1 MKSFELFVGQDIY
14 SFCRSRAEIW
24 RLLRMFKKYAFKF
37 TCYAVGRAVEENP
50 AAIQAMERDQH
61 EIASHNHKVR

>member
-1 MKSFELFVGQDIY
+1 
-14 SFCRSRAEIW
+14 
-24 RLLRMFKKYAFKF
+24 MFKKYAFKF